1 MTAREVTALIEESTA
16 HRMAGRFADAT
27 RCAEIA
33 TRLDPKNPEAWLL
46 LVTGLSALGSGDV
59 EKAIAKAITNLGD
72 DHPLAPTLYADRAGA
87 LSRTGRWAE
96 AAAMA
101 RHTAARYTLSPQ
113 GQNMLGATLAQ
124 IGLYT
129 EALVHSE
136 AAAAGAPNSAIAQYN
151 LATVLRYFGRQ
162 DEAIQIYDRVLAI
175 NPAETLTYASLASM
189 KKWTAENNHVAAI
202 RAAIAT
208 TPNEGEAAARLN
220 HALFKELDDLGQP
233 EAAWPALERGA
244 ELASHVFQ
252 HDLVERKLRN
262 EALIKTYTA
271 DVMATA
277 RRQPVAA
284 GPKPIFIF
292 GLPRSGTTLTER
304 IFASHS
310 RVTALGETPAFA
322 RAVKQILGVR
332 HSTQMTAD
340 EILTTPSVD
349 WSLVARVYSENI
361 AYLAG
366 DAEYFTEKT
375 PQNYE
380 LAGMLKLAFP
390 DAVLVHVRRA
400 PMDSLFGT
408 FRLMFGEGGYHWS
421 YRFEDLAENYRQYRR
436 LMDHWRRVLGQSLI
450 EITLE
455 DLTENPD
462 REIRKLLAR
471 AGLPFEEACLSPE
484 DAEGGVSTAS
494 ASQVRQPINRQG
506 VGKWRRYAKQFEPL
520 RAMLEADGFVD
531 ANGDPIW

>member
-1 MTAREVTALIEESTA
+1 MTAREVTALIEESTV

-46 LVTGLSALGSGDV
+46 LVTGLAALGSGDV

-72 DHPLAPTLYADRAGA
+72 DHPLAPTLYADRASA
-87 LSRTGRWAE
+87 LARIGHWAE
-96 AAAMA
+96 SAAMA
-101 RHTAARYTLSPQ
+101 RRTAAGYPLTPQ
-113 GQNMLGATLAQ
+113 GRNLIGATLAQ
-124 IGLYT
+124 IGLYD
-129 EALVHSE
+129 EGLAHSE
-136 AAAAGAPNSAIAQYN
+136 AAAAGAPTSAIALYN
-151 LATVLRYFGRQ
+151 LATVYRYFGRQ
-162 DEAIQIYDRVLAI
+162 EEAARYYNRVLEL

-189 KKWTAENNHVAAI
+189 KKWTAENNHIPAI
-202 RAAIAT
+202 RSAIAT

-220 HALFKELDDLGQP
+220 HALFKELDDLGQV
-233 EAAWPALERGA
+233 EEAWPALERGA
-244 ELASHVFQ
+244 ELASHIFQ

-277 RRQPVAA
+277 RKQPVAA
-284 GPKPIFIF
+284 GPKPIFVF
-292 GLPRSGTTLTER
+292 GLPRSGTTITER

-310 RVTALGETPAFA
+310 RVKALGETPAFA
-322 RAVKQILGVR
+322 RAVRQILGIR
-332 HSTQMTAD
+332 HAAQMTPE
-340 EILTTPSVD
+340 EILKTLAVD
-349 WSLVARVYSENI
+349 WSVVARIYWENI

-390 DAVLVHVRRA
+390 EAVLVHVRRA

-408 FRLMFGEGGYHWS
+408 FRLMFGEGGFHWS
-421 YRFEDLAENYRQYRR
+421 YTFDDLIENYRQYRR
-436 LMDHWRRVLGQSLI
+436 LIDHWRAVLGQDLI

-462 REIRKLLAR
+462 REIRRLITR

-506 VGKWRRYAKQFEPL
+506 VGKWRLYARQLEPL
-520 RAMLEADGFVD
+520 RAALEVDGFVD